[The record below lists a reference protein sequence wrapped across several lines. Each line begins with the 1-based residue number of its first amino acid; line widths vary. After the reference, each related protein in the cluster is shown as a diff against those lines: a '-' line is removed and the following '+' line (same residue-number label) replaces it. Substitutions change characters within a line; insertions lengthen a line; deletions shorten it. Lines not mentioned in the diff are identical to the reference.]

1 MSIVLTQLYVPA
13 DRPDRVRKALAG
25 DSDVVII
32 DLEDAVAPPGKDA
45 ARRAIPELI
54 AEFPGRPVQ
63 VRVNGIGTSWAS
75 ADLTMVAALPADVD
89 VRLPMVASP
98 ADVETATAITGE
110 RAVHVL
116 IETAAGVE
124 AAGEIARTPGAASLG
139 LGEADLASDLGTS
152 DEAALS
158 WCRQRIVVASRAAGL
173 AAPAAAVYTNV
184 HDLDGLAETTRQAR
198 RWGFVGRAA
207 IHPRQLP
214 VIVAA
219 FAPEADELQR
229 AREVLDSVE
238 EAQSRGDGTSV
249 LADGSFLD
257 VAMVEQARRTI
268 ELHERTHQVSSS

>member
-25 DSDVVII
+25 DADVVII
-32 DLEDAVAPPGKDA
+32 DLEDAVAPPGKET
-45 ARRAIPELI
+45 ARSAIPELI
-54 AEFPGRPVQ
+54 AEVPGRPVQ
-63 VRVNGIGTSWAS
+63 VRINGMASPWAA
-75 ADLTMVAALPADVD
+75 ADLTMVAALPAHVE
-89 VRLPMVASP
+89 VRLPMVVSP
-98 ADVETATAITGE
+98 ADVEAATGVTGE
-110 RAVHVL
+110 RPVHAL

-124 AAGEIARTPGAASLG
+124 AAGEIARTSGVASIG

-158 WCRQRIVVASRAAGL
+158 WCRQRIVVAARAAGL

-219 FAPEADELQR
+219 FAPDADELRR
-229 AREVLDSVE
+229 ARDVLDSVE
-238 EAQSRGDGTSV
+238 DAQSRGDGTSV

-257 VAMVEQARRTI
+257 VAMVQQARRVV
-268 ELHERTHQVSSS
+268 ELHERTSTGG